1 MTTDTMLAAAALEG
15 RPIFSAD
22 GTNLG
27 DVSAVFLD
35 KETRKPEWLAVRRG
49 LLGGKQVLVPAT
61 AATLRGDE
69 IHVPYSDS
77 EIEKAPH
84 AEGEEVSQTTERQLA
99 AHYRLPYSED
109 RSSTGLPEPGR
120 GVRRQPSRGSRTQ
133 PTDGARSRADDEL
146 TRDELYAEARRLG
159 IEGRSKMNKAELAR
173 AVAKHASASGRS
185 SGTGGT
191 SKAKANPIEVQKFL
205 EAVHYPTRKA
215 DLVREAERQGASA
228 EVRATLERI
237 RDEKF
242 DDPTDVSEA
251 IGRLS

>member
-1 MTTDTMLAAAALEG
+1 MTTDTMLEAAAFQG

-27 DVSAVFLD
+27 DVSAVYLD

-49 LLGGKQVLVPAT
+49 LVGGKQVLVPAVE
-61 AATLRGDE
+61 ATLRGDA
-69 IHVPYSDS
+69 IHVPYS
-77 EIEKAPH
+77 EPQIENAPE
-84 AEGEEVSQTTERQLA
+84 AEGDEVTQMRERELA
-99 AHYRLPYSED
+99 AHYGLPYSEG
-109 RSSTGLPEPGR
+109 RSSTGLPERGPGE
-120 GVRRQPSRGSRTQ
+120 RQPSGRPRTRT
-133 PTDGARSRADDEL
+133 TDSARSRADEP
-146 TRDELYAEARRLG
+146 TRDELYGEARRLG

-173 AVAKHASASGRS
+173 AVEKSSSPSTRS
-185 SGTGGT
+185 SGTARTGT
-191 SKAKANPIEVQKFL
+191 AKANPIQVQAFL
-205 EAVHYPTRKA
+205 EAVEYPTRKA
-215 DLVREAERQGASA
+215 DLVREAARRGASE

>member
-1 MTTDTMLAAAALEG
+1 MTTDTMLDAAAFEG

-27 DVSAVFLD
+27 DVSAVYLD

-49 LLGGKQVLVPAT
+49 LLSGKQVLVPA
-61 AATLRGDE
+61 AEATLRGEE

-77 EIEKAPH
+77 EIENAPP
-84 AEGEEVSQTTERQLA
+84 AEGEEVSQTRERELA
-99 AHYRLPYSED
+99 AHYRLPYSKD
-109 RSSTGLPEPGR
+109 RSSTGLPASGPGE
-120 GVRRQPSRGSRTQ
+120 RRHPSGGPRTQ
-133 PTDGARSRADDEL
+133 TTEGARSRADDEP

-159 IEGRSKMNKAELAR
+159 IDGRSKMNKAELAR
-173 AVAKHASASGRS
+173 AVAKRSSPSTRS
-185 SGTGGT
+185 SGTARS
-191 SKAKANPIEVQKFL
+191 SKAKANPVEVQKFL
-205 EAVHYPTRKA
+205 EAVDYPTRKA
-215 DLVREAERQGASA
+215 GLVREAERQGAS
-228 EVRATLERI
+228 EEIRATLERI